1 MNIINELKA
10 DKLLVKVY
18 ENREKMG
25 EQSAMEVAKAINQLL
40 LEKEAVNMIF
50 AAAPS
55 QDDFIA
61 ALMREDIE
69 WEKINAFHMD
79 EYIGL
84 DSQAPQGFGNFLK
97 DRLFGKKPFKNV
109 FYLNGN
115 ANDLDEECR
124 RYEAL
129 LTNYPSDIVCM
140 GIGENGHIAFN
151 DPHVAMFDDKVL
163 VKVVDLD
170 YKCRVQQVNDG
181 CFQKLEEV
189 PTHALTLTVPA
200 LVKPAYVFC
209 VVPTK
214 TKAEAVKTTVYGD
227 IDESCPA
234 TILKSHDRAVL
245 YTDRDSA
252 QLL

>member
-209 VVPTK
+209 VVPAK
-214 TKAEAVKTTVYGD
+214 TKAEAVKTTVYGE